1 MKKSGVH
8 DQQPDQHSSVNITK
22 YIIYESMIK
31 KNHDGIMYIIYIYN
45 HYISQSQ

>member
-8 DQQPDQHSSVNITK
+8 DQQPDQHSSGVNITK

-31 KNHDGIMYIIYIYN
+31 KNHDGIMYIIYN